1 MALIKSFNVPIYLL
15 FFFFFPCLSL
25 SFPFRLLKTGILS
38 VLTFEMYLSL
48 IGNLLWHIPD
58 INAFSM
64 TIMENT
70 HSFPWIILSFL
81 LEQHWNISSLKDKQ
95 EQSASTWG
103 LSSASLCL
111 SLYFSSGLATQCFN
125 SSIQPHSAWF
135 RLAGCPVAFKS
146 RLLTFGVMLCMFMD
160 LTFVS
165 FCCCRFYSPPPFRVM
180 WPWIFTFRACLC
192 LV

>member
-1 MALIKSFNVPIYLL
+1 MCNSSSF
-15 FFFFFPCLSL
+15 FSL
-25 SFPFRLLKTGILS
+25 SISAPFTLLKPSMLS
-38 VLTFEMYLSL
+38 VLKFKMYLSL
-48 IGNLLWHIPD
+48 IGNLLRHILD

-64 TIMENT
+64 TIVENT
-70 HSFPWIILSFL
+70 HSFSWIILSFL
-81 LEQHWNISSLKDKQ
+81 LEQHWNISSQKDKQ
-95 EQSASTWG
+95 EQSTSTWG

-111 SLYFSSGLATQCFN
+111 SLFSSGLATQCFN
-125 SSIQPHSAWF
+125 SSIQAHSAWF
-135 RLAGCPVAFKS
+135 CLADCPVAFKS

-165 FCCCRFYSPPPFRVM
+165 FCCWRFYSPPPFRVM